1 MTNAEY
7 QKGMEKHHI
16 TPIINHLNISWEDV
30 EIGDEP
36 DIIIRNYE
44 GKIIGVEN
52 VEYHSTQDRQRTDAR
67 LDKICEEYEKIL
79 RERGDVGFQ
88 LSVQF
93 SDFAYSLKR
102 LDSKKVIEDIEYSRG
117 REVGKRFVWH
127 SMRSDILKDNV
138 RVLRMDTQFISDEID
153 YSIIRKL
160 IEKKERKLIS
170 YKQLEKNKFID
181 EYWLNINIPFNEGV
195 IYKPEDT
202 LNVES
207 DYTRIYLSTY
217 ELGYTPLRI
226 K

>member
-1 MTNAEY
+1 MTHKEEQIKKEEGY
-7 QKGMEKHHI
+7 I
-16 TPIINHLNISWEDV
+16 SPIKKHLNISWGDV

-36 DIIIRNYE
+36 DVIIRNYE

-52 VEYHSTQDRQRTDAR
+52 VEYHPTQDRQRTDAR
-67 LDKICEEYEKIL
+67 LDKICQEYEGIL
-79 RERGDVGFQ
+79 KERCDVGFQ
-88 LSVQF
+88 LCVQF
-93 SDFAYSLKR
+93 NNYAYSLKR

-117 REVGKRFVWH
+117 REFGKRFVWH

-181 EYWLNINIPFNEGV
+181 EYWLNINIPLNEGV
-195 IYKPEDT
+195 IYKPDDT
-202 LNVES
+202 LSVES
-207 DYTRIYLSTY
+207 DYTRIYLSTHS
-217 ELGYTPLRI
+217 LGDTPLRI

>member
-1 MTNAEY
+1 MTNEEY
-7 QKGMEKHHI
+7 QRLMEKHHI
-16 TPIINHLNISWEDV
+16 SPIINHLNISWEDV

-36 DIIIRNYE
+36 DVTIKNYE

-138 RVLRMDTQFISDEID
+138 RVLRMDTKFINDEID
-153 YSIIRKL
+153 YSIIRERIEDKEQKL
-160 IEKKERKLIS
+160 IN
-170 YKQLEKNKFID
+170 YKRLEKNKFID

-195 IYKPEDT
+195 IYKPDDT
-202 LNVES
+202 LSFES

-217 ELGYTPLRI
+217 ELGDTPLRI

>member
-1 MTNAEY
+1 MTNEEY
-7 QKGMEKHHI
+7 KKQLEKHHI

-30 EIGDEP
+30 EIGDKP
-36 DIIIRNYE
+36 DVIIKNYE

-52 VEYHSTQDRQRTDAR
+52 VKYHPTEERQETDAR
-67 LDKICEEYEKIL
+67 LDRICKEYEEIL
-79 RERGDVGFQ
+79 RKRGDVGFT
-88 LSVQF
+88 LRVEF
-93 SDFAYSLKR
+93 SNYAYSVKR

-117 REVGKRFVWH
+117 REVGKRHVWNSVYSELFNDVVDVKRINKQFV
-127 SMRSDILKDNV
+127 
-138 RVLRMDTQFISDEID
+138 SDEID

-160 IEKKERKLIS
+160 IEKKEQKLIN
-170 YKQLEKNKFID
+170 YKRLEKNKFID

-195 IYKPEDT
+195 IYKPDDT

-217 ELGYTPLRI
+217 ELGEPLRI

>member
-1 MTNAEY
+1 
-7 QKGMEKHHI
+7 MEKHHI
-16 TPIINHLNISWEDV
+16 SPIINHLNISWEDV
-30 EIGDEP
+30 EISDEP
-36 DIIIRNYE
+36 DVTIKNYE

-79 RERGDVGFQ
+79 RERGDVSFQ

-117 REVGKRFVWH
+117 REAGKRFVWH

-153 YSIIRKL
+153 YSIIGKL
-160 IEKKERKLIS
+160 IENKERKLIS

-217 ELGYTPLRI
+217 ELGDTPLRI

>member
-1 MTNAEY
+1 MI
-7 QKGMEKHHI
+7 EKHHI
-16 TPIINHLNISWEDV
+16 TPIINNLNISWEDV

-36 DIIIRNYE
+36 DVIIKNYE

-52 VEYHSTQDRQRTDAR
+52 VEYHPTQDIQRTVAR
-67 LDKICEEYEKIL
+67 LDKICREYEDIL
-79 RERGDVGFQ
+79 RERGEVGFQ
-88 LSVQF
+88 LNVQF
-93 SDFAYSLKR
+93 SNYAYSLKR

-117 REVGKRFVWH
+117 REVGKKYVWY

-153 YSIIRKL
+153 YSIIRKV
-160 IEKKERKLIS
+160 IEKKELKLIG
-170 YKQLEKNKFID
+170 YKQLEKNRFID

-202 LNVES
+202 LSVES
-207 DYTRIYLSTY
+207 DYKRIYLSTY
-217 ELGYTPLRI
+217 ELGDTPLRI

>member
-1 MTNAEY
+1 
-7 QKGMEKHHI
+7 MEKHHI
-16 TPIINHLNISWEDV
+16 TPIVNHINIGWENV

-36 DIIIRNYE
+36 DVIIKNYE
-44 GKIIGVEN
+44 GKVIGIEN
-52 VEYHSTQDRQRTDAR
+52 VEYHPTQDIQRTNAR
-67 LDKICEEYEKIL
+67 LDKICEEYEGIL
-79 RERGDVGFQ
+79 KERGDVGFQ
-88 LSVQF
+88 LNVQF
-93 SDFAYSLKR
+93 DRSAYSIKR

-138 RVLRMDTQFISDEID
+138 RVLRMETQFISDEID

-217 ELGYTPLRI
+217 ELGDTPLRI